1 MKTQKIQGSFGDYLG
16 NSGEGRIIFDNI
28 WHVILSVILCH
39 PPIWF
44 ENMDDN
50 FDYVGGPIGTT
61 HDVLQ
66 KCGVYDTPDNRRW
79 YIGIL
84 TLGRCS
90 EIRGTSDGNNLY

>member
-44 ENMDDN
+44 ENMD
-50 FDYVGGPIGTT
+50 Y
-61 HDVLQ
+61 L
-66 KCGVYDTPDNRRW
+66 
-79 YIGIL
+79 
-84 TLGRCS
+84 
-90 EIRGTSDGNNLY
+90 